1 MIILCFLL
9 LGNSNPDFCLVSKF
23 FEITRNIISF
33 NPHCFY
39 QIFTKLINYL
49 IDNIISNLNL
59 VLHSF
64 FHSFS
69 KHLPNATNSGLQRWA
84 RQIWSVPLSLGL
96 NWEAFK
102 KASVWKWVRKCCGGD
117 SGNFLEQSP
126 WAQPWAQRSFP
137 KELLV
142 GQSTSAVE
150 SKYIVNSRGQM
161 LHSFQYSFSDL

>member
-9 LGNSNPDFCLVSKF
+9 LGNSNPDLCLVSKF

-33 NPHCFY
+33 NPHRFY

-69 KHLPNATNSGLQRWA
+69 KHLPNATNSGLQR
-84 RQIWSVPLSLGL
+84 
-96 NWEAFK
+96 
-102 KASVWKWVRKCCGGD
+102 
-117 SGNFLEQSP
+117 
-126 WAQPWAQRSFP
+126 
-137 KELLV
+137 
-142 GQSTSAVE
+142 
-150 SKYIVNSRGQM
+150 
-161 LHSFQYSFSDL
+161 